1 AWWLRVRIKKRNDI
15 KLKEKFFKRN
25 GGLLLQQQLTSSEGT
40 VDRCKIFSAKELD
53 KATDHLNV
61 NIVLGQGGQG
71 TVHKGMLADERIVAV
86 KKSKVVDK
94 GKLDEFINKVVILS
108 QINYRNVVKLLGC
121 CLETEVP
128 LLVYE
133 YIPNGNLSD
142 YLHEQNEDFVK
153 DVGFILSRR
162 GGITQLKRKKKKNK
176 IWKQQMLKGLALKR
190 KKFEKEKWR
199 HTVLKRKE
207 NKY

>member
-1 AWWLRVRIKKRNDI
+1 
-15 KLKEKFFKRN
+15 
-25 GGLLLQQQLTSSEGT
+25 
-40 VDRCKIFSAKELD
+40 
-53 KATDHLNV
+53 
-61 NIVLGQGGQG
+61 
-71 TVHKGMLADERIVAV
+71 MLADERIVAV

-162 GGITQLKRKKKKNK
+162 ESGLLLVLAEIPSGPQTRGAPINLGRVWGPKKAENK
-176 IWKQQMLKGLALKR
+176 FGFVLGMGLSP
-190 KKFEKEKWR
+190 KKFSSLGLGICQSSSSITAGQPLSIVVTDHHLSAPSYSTEAL
-199 HTVLKRKE
+199 TVALESLLKQRPQP
-207 NKY
+207 

>member
-1 AWWLRVRIKKRNDI
+1 V
-15 KLKEKFFKRN
+15 
-25 GGLLLQQQLTSSEGT
+25 Q
-40 VDRCKIFSAKELD
+40 IFSAKELD

-86 KKSKVVDK
+86 KKSKVVGK

-162 GGITQLKRKKKKNK
+162 GGIPRLKRKKKKNK
-176 IWKQQMLKGLALKR
+176 IWKQQLLKGLAPKR
-190 KKFEKEKWR
+190 KKFEEEKWR

>member
-1 AWWLRVRIKKRNDI
+1 M
-15 KLKEKFFKRN
+15 
-25 GGLLLQQQLTSSEGT
+25 
-40 VDRCKIFSAKELD
+40 
-53 KATDHLNV
+53 

>member
-1 AWWLRVRIKKRNDI
+1 M
-15 KLKEKFFKRN
+15 FFKRN
-25 GGLLLQQQLTSSEGT
+25 GGMLLQQQLTSSEGT
-40 VDRCKIFSAKELD
+40 VDRCKSFSAKELD

-71 TVHKGMLADERIVAV
+71 TVYKGMLADERIVAV
-86 KKSKVVDK
+86 KTSKVVGK

-162 GGITQLKRKKKKNK
+162 GGIPRLKRKKKKNK
-176 IWKQQMLKGLALKR
+176 IWKQQLLKGLAPPR
-190 KKFEKEKWR
+190 KKFEEEKWR

>member
-1 AWWLRVRIKKRNDI
+1 
-15 KLKEKFFKRN
+15 
-25 GGLLLQQQLTSSEGT
+25 
-40 VDRCKIFSAKELD
+40 
-53 KATDHLNV
+53 
-61 NIVLGQGGQG
+61 
-71 TVHKGMLADERIVAV
+71 M
-86 KKSKVVDK
+86 
-94 GKLDEFINKVVILS
+94 ILS

-162 GGITQLKRKKKKNK
+162 GGIPQLQERRRK
-176 IWKQQMLKGLALKR
+176 I
-190 KKFEKEKWR
+190 KFGSSKC
-199 HTVLKRKE
+199 
-207 NKY
+207 